1 VEALSPEHLE
11 ELRAGR
17 ATRERKLA
25 VCSGAVHLSP
35 VDRAE
40 ILAVLATDHDVMVA
54 ERAQLAILVQPLET
68 FVEALKRPQAVAPL
82 FVYCAKNLADKPGI
96 CDALIQN
103 NSCPAAAIVP
113 VVGHLSTSAIQALM
127 EELDRVS
134 ASPALA
140 SALEHSSSITVEQKQ
155 QLHLLRGPQMD
166 EAALHEVIAD
176 EPDPVKRKTLLQRL
190 GQMNVSQRV
199 QLALKAG
206 SEERRTLIRD
216 ANKVVQR
223 AVLQSPRLTEQEV
236 EAFAGMANLTDEVL
250 RLIAGNRNFRKNYTV
265 VRNLLNNPK
274 TPIDVS
280 LHILPQ
286 LNAQDLKRLT
296 MNKNIPETLRSTAMK
311 LNRQR
316 QENRPGSR

>member
-1 VEALSPEHLE
+1 MWSRRLVEALSPEHLE

-40 ILAVLATDHDVMVA
+40 ILAVLAADHDAMVA

-68 FVEALKRPQAVAPL
+68 FGEALKRPQAVAPL

-166 EAALHEVIAD
+166 EAALHEVVAD

-190 GQMNVSQRV
+190 GVGLVGNNLVE
-199 QLALKAG
+199 G
-206 SEERRTLIRD
+206 SFVHLRT
-216 ANKVVQR
+216 AQ
-223 AVLQSPRLTEQEV
+223 QV
-236 EAFAGMANLTDEVL
+236 ELLLLLDGDRAGMLERGGESGRSAGAVKLFHQRLNGRRGEGADNRYDGRRGAGGVL
-250 RLIAGNRNFRKNYTV
+250 K
-265 VRNLLNNPK
+265 
-274 TPIDVS
+274 
-280 LHILPQ
+280 
-286 LNAQDLKRLT
+286 
-296 MNKNIPETLRSTAMK
+296 
-311 LNRQR
+311 
-316 QENRPGSR
+316 GSVAPA